1 MAKYQKLLMDQDDE
15 QNMDQDDEQNMD
27 QDDEQNMDQ
36 DDDRVRTRT
45 MIRTITG

>member
-27 QDDEQNMDQ
+27 QDDD
-36 DDDRVRTRT
+36 
-45 MIRTITG
+45 